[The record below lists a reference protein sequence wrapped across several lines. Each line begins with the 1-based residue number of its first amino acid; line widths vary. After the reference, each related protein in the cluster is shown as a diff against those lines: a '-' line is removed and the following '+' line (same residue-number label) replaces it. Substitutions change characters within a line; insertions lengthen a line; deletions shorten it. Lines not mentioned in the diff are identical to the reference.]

1 MKQPLVTVIC
11 LCHNQAS
18 YAGEA
23 IQSVLMQDY
32 PSIELIACDDA
43 STDGSA
49 AIIGELA
56 QKFGFR
62 SLLLT
67 EQLGNCRAFNA
78 ALSLANG
85 SYIID
90 LAADDMLLPG
100 RLRTGVNALEA
111 LGNDWGVHFCDAE
124 LIDADGRPLGTHYPR
139 NRDGHLNEE
148 VPQGDI
154 YREVLRRYFISPPT
168 VMTRREVFDYLGGYD
183 DTLAYE
189 DFDFWVRSSRRY
201 RYAFNDKVLVRRRVL
216 PSSLS
221 RRQLQFR
228 NPLTLST
235 AQVCQKALA
244 LNRNSGE
251 MEALAERCRYEL
263 KWACLTENWQAVDL
277 YRKLLYQLKCKGR
290 AYYLSGLIRALR
302 LPLYRL
308 LVPLII
314 RAGSRR
320 R

>member
-18 YAGEA
+18 YAAEA

-56 QKFGFR
+56 EKHGFR
-62 SLLLT
+62 NLLLT
-67 EQLGNCRAFNA
+67 EQLGNCRAFNT
-78 ALSLANG
+78 ALRLANG

-90 LAADDMLLPG
+90 LAADDLLLPG
-100 RLRTGVNALEA
+100 RLRVGVDALEA
-111 LGNDWGVHFCDAE
+111 VGNNWGVHFCDAE
-124 LIDADGRPLGTHYPR
+124 LIDAGGRSLGTHFPR
-139 NRDGHLNEE
+139 DREGRLAVE

-168 VMTRREVFDYLGGYD
+168 AMTRREVFDNLGGYD

-201 RYAFNDKVLVRRRVL
+201 RYAFSDRVLVQRRVL

-221 RRQLQFR
+221 RRQLKFR

-235 AQVCQKALA
+235 AQVCEKALT

-251 MEALAERCRYEL
+251 NEALAERCRYEL

-277 YRKLLYQLKCKGR
+277 YRKLLHQLNSKGR
-290 AYYLSGLIRALR
+290 AYYLSGLIRALH

-308 LVPLII
+308 LVPLIL